1 MAEKSNEKRSKHA
14 GIEPVKSKTARTEA
28 YHLRLFVAGDEV
40 NSVQARKNLDEI
52 LEQHVRGKCRVD
64 IIDVFEDFTEAIAEN
79 ILVTPALIVDRPRR
93 VVIFGNL
100 EDRDTVLATL
110 GVS

>member
-1 MAEKSNEKRSKHA
+1 MAEKSEKKRSKRTDV
-14 GIEPVKSKTARTEA
+14 EPVKSETSRTEA

-40 NSVQARKNLDEI
+40 NSVQARRNLDEI
-52 LEQHVRGKCRVD
+52 LGEHVRGECRVE

-79 ILVTPALIVDRPRR
+79 ILVTPALIVDKPKRA
-93 VVIFGNL
+93 VVFGNL

-110 GVS
+110 GVL